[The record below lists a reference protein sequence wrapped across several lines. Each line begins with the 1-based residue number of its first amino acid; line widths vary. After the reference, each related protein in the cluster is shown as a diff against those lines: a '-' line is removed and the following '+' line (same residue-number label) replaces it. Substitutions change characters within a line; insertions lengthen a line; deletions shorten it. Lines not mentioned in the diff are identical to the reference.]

1 MADEYDTEGGML
13 APVVLEEGDALVV
26 DEMTDECDTEGGK
39 LADVVEELLD
49 VMDTL
54 VEVLIKDCVDVFK
67 EVGDA
72 LVACCVLVVEE
83 AVVVCR
89 AEEADLKP
97 VAIGIR
103 FLQREK

>member
-1 MADEYDTEGGML
+1 MI
-13 APVVLEEGDALVV
+13 
-26 DEMTDECDTEGGK
+26 DECDTEGGK
-39 LADVVEELLD
+39 LAGVVKELLV
-49 VMDTL
+49 VMDIP
-54 VEVLIKDCVDVFK
+54 VEVLIKDCVDVLK

-97 VAIGIR
+97 FAIGIW
-103 FLQREK
+103 FLQREKSLFTSSKTTI